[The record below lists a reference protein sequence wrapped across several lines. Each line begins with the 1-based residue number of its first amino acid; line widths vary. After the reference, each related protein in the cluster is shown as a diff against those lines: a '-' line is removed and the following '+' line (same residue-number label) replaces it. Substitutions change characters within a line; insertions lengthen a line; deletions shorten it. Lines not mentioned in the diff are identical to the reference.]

1 MYNVVVTPEV
11 TDILIGYAQ
20 KCAIDNGIECATNLV
35 DSFDKAINS
44 LETLP
49 KRGIKKLQY
58 IPAKYHII
66 TFWKHLWLVYPVDHD
81 NFTVYI
87 DYLIDDRSNY
97 RRLF

>member
-58 IPAKYHII
+58 IPAKKK
-66 TFWKHLWLVYPVDHD
+66 WKTSISLEHNGAVGSV
-81 NFTVYI
+81 
-87 DYLIDDRSNY
+87 
-97 RRLF
+97 